1 LQATGGTRGEK
12 SVLGKGF
19 DFWKP
24 RFGLI
29 PPASEAPVRP
39 FASIIFRSNFN
50 NYLIREVLL
59 ARKNIE
65 GIKGWLLV
73 YLIGSFP
80 VLMFYSAGL
89 SGVFG
94 YPLNLLIVIFILLA
108 IPLLLIILKSPKAPQ
123 WNIAMLWIAAIL
135 LTLRIIG
142 GLLFHEEGLPPLS
155 QERLLEAMPMLLGIE
170 IFSLG
175 WTIIWTKY
183 FKKSV
188 RVRNTF
194 GKRH

>member
-1 LQATGGTRGEK
+1 M
-12 SVLGKGF
+12 
-19 DFWKP
+19 
-24 RFGLI
+24 
-29 PPASEAPVRP
+29 
-39 FASIIFRSNFN
+39 
-50 NYLIREVLL
+50 
-59 ARKNIE
+59 E

-73 YLIGSFP
+73 YIIGSIP

-94 YPLNLLIVIFILLA
+94 YPLILTLVIFLLHA
-108 IPLLLIILKSPKAPQ
+108 IPLLLILLKSPKAPQ

-135 LTLRIIG
+135 LTLRISG
-142 GLLFHEEGLPPLS
+142 GLLFQEEGQSPLS
-155 QERLLEAMPMLLGIE
+155 RERLLEAMPTLLGIVT
-170 IFSLG
+170 FSLG

-188 RVRNTF
+188 LVRNTF

>member
-1 LQATGGTRGEK
+1 MAGEN
-12 SVLGKGF
+12 V
-19 DFWKP
+19 
-24 RFGLI
+24 
-29 PPASEAPVRP
+29 
-39 FASIIFRSNFN
+39 
-50 NYLIREVLL
+50 
-59 ARKNIE
+59 E

-73 YLIGSFP
+73 YIIGSIP

-94 YPLNLLIVIFILLA
+94 YPLVLMLVIFLLLA
-108 IPLLLIILKSPKAPQ
+108 IPLLLILLKSPKAPQ

-135 LTLRIIG
+135 LTLRIVG
-142 GLLFHEEGLPPLS
+142 GLLFQEEGQPPLS
-155 QERLLEAMPMLLGIE
+155 RERLLEAMPTLLGIV